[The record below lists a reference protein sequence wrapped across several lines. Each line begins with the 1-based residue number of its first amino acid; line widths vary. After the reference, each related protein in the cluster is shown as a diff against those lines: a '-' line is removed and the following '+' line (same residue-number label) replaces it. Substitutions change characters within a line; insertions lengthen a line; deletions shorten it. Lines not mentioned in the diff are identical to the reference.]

1 MTNKIWLYFEPYT
14 FIFKN
19 RSKIMVYNSFTFRK
33 IIYDRNKDLDLLI
46 ERLENPVNMY
56 CIELTEENIN
66 NKIVIDFI
74 KSIRE
79 SFSGDILFSK
89 PAQKKPIML
98 YPIQNLQRQ
107 VERIEQSY
115 ENLGK
120 NILNYLHEITI
131 YLTGKCDFSCSHCDV
146 LLNQLPYCTKSHFE
160 LSFPLLVNFLNQI
173 SHSNLKAINFVGG
186 NIFKYS
192 ELENLM
198 NVLNNSYIKR
208 NLYVSYLN
216 MNIENIS
223 YCLNKYKCKIYILID
238 KVTKNFPNTIF
249 NCQNKYV
256 IENLH
261 YLFIVSTE
269 NEYYYAR
276 LLINK
281 YNLENAEIKPV
292 FKNNNYKFF
301 EKYVYLTNKDID
313 KICTSKKDIFMRQS
327 INLNDFGKLTI
338 TSDGKI
344 FANINNNS
352 LGTLKDDPKEIIYN
366 EMKYGNSWLKIRN
379 SQPCNNCINQWL
391 CPSPSSYEFVLRKPN
406 LCHIC

>member
-1 MTNKIWLYFEPYT
+1 
-14 FIFKN
+14 
-19 RSKIMVYNSFTFRK
+19 MVYNSFTFRK

-46 ERLENPVNMY
+46 EMLENPVNMY

-66 NKIVIDFI
+66 NEIVKDFI

-79 SFSGDILFSK
+79 SFSGDIVFSK
-89 PAQKKPIML
+89 PTQKKPIML

-131 YLTGKCDFSCSHCDV
+131 YLTGECDFFCAHCDV
-146 LLNQLPYCTKSHFE
+146 LKNQLTYCTKSHFE
-160 LSFPLLVNFLNQI
+160 LSFPLLVNFINQI
-173 SHSNLKAINFVGG
+173 SHSNLKTINFIGG

-198 NVLNNSYIKR
+198 NVLNTSYIKK

-223 YCLNKYKCKIYILID
+223 YFLNKYKCRIYILID

-256 IENLH
+256 IENLY

-327 INLNDFGKLTI
+327 LNLNDFGKLTI

-366 EMKYGNSWLKIRN
+366 EMKCGNSWLKIRN
-379 SQPCNNCINQWL
+379 FQPCNNCINQWL
-391 CPSPSSYEFVLRKPN
+391 CPSPTSYEFVLRKPN